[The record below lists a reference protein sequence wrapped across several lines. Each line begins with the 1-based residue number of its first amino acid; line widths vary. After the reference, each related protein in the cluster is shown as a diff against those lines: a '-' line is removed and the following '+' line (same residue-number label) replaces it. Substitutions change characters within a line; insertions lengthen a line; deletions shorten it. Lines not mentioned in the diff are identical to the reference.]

1 MRVTGFDAAAG
12 TVTLHNYLDFLDAA
26 DAVFMTFE
34 LLVDGVET
42 AWAAWE
48 SDPAAGAAFREEHP
62 GNYTPSMPSIAP
74 HGDAV
79 VDIPTE
85 IL

>member
-1 MRVTGFDAAAG
+1 MYRPVRVTGFDAAAG

-48 SDPAAGAAFREEHP
+48 SDPAAG
-62 GNYTPSMPSIAP
+62 
-74 HGDAV
+74 V
-79 VDIPTE
+79 
-85 IL
+85 L